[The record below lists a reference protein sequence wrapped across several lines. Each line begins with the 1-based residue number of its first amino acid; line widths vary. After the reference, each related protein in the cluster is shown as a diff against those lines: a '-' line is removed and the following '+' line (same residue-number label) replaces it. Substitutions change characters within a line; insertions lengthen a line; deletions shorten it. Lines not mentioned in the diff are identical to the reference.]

1 MDILQISFAMSIIN
15 RMLILGALAALTA
28 CGPSESKPKQSP
40 PAAPPPAKPAN
51 FVAAIPPELVNGT
64 DTNLSV
70 MEVAKAVMVTVELDF
85 GPQPPSF
92 AGALREIV
100 RWSKPDDGQGRT
112 FAILDAYGQT
122 NADNKL
128 HISMHVSSEK
138 PGIGVLMFQR
148 TGEILWKSRIVP
160 AAQPPKNVYAGK
172 NLLIMINDT
181 QGKEFLLDG
190 SHVKDTIM
198 DAVVQGPAVPL
209 RQFWPD
215 GEDRQITFIYSA
227 CGCPV
232 KVKCRRAGEKTFRTT
247 DLPVIFPD
255 DQAVAVTIA
264 RLMGWQ

>member
-1 MDILQISFAMSIIN
+1 MSISKRTI
-15 RMLILGALAALTA
+15 ILGLLTVGLSALTA
-28 CGPSESKPKQSP
+28 CGPSESKPHQSP
-40 PAAPPPAKPAN
+40 PAAPPAAVLQPAKPAN
-51 FVAAIPPELVNGT
+51 FVATIPPELVNGT

-92 AGALREIV
+92 ADALRDIV

-128 HISMHVSSEK
+128 HISMHISSEK
-138 PGIGVLMFQR
+138 PGIGVLMFRR

-160 AAQPPKNVYAGK
+160 AAKPPSNVYAGK
-172 NLLIMINDT
+172 NLLVMVND
-181 QGKEFLLDG
+181 GKDKDFLLDG
-190 SHVKDTIM
+190 SHVKDSIM
-198 DAVVQGPAVPL
+198 EAVVQGPAIPL
-209 RQFWPD
+209 GQFWPD
-215 GEDRQITFIYSA
+215 GEERQVTFVYSA

-232 KVKCRRAGEKTFRTT
+232 KVMCRRAGEKTFRTK

-255 DQAVAVTIA
+255 DHAVALTIA